1 MRDPSVKPR
10 GPLGC
15 RCSGILALVPTALPP
30 RVEFAIDG
38 PVAREYWAAR
48 IRQHR
53 ADTYAGV
60 SMLKFPE
67 DLRVYEHLLW
77 QTAPSAVIEVGVKD
91 GGSALWFRDR
101 LRTLE
106 AYGRV
111 RDPLMVAIDV
121 EIADAR
127 AQLERVDPL
136 FGEHIALVEGDIRDP
151 ATAARVAQLMEGRE
165 GAFVVEDSEHIYDTT
180 MASLNA
186 LARYV
191 PRDGYFVVEDGA
203 VDVEELRVE
212 DDWPR
217 GVLPALRDWL
227 QTPEGGTFTVRR
239 DLELYGLSAHPS
251 GFLQRTAPTT
261 AT

>member
-1 MRDPSVKPR
+1 M
-10 GPLGC
+10 
-15 RCSGILALVPTALPP
+15 PTALPP

-38 PVAREYWAAR
+38 SAARDYWAAR

-53 ADTYAGV
+53 DDSYAGV

-77 QTAPSAVIEVGVKD
+77 QTAPSTVIEVGVKD

-101 LRTLE
+101 LRTLA

-111 RDPLMVAIDV
+111 RDPLMVAIDL
-121 EIADAR
+121 ETADAR
-127 AQLERVDPL
+127 EQLERVDPS
-136 FGEHIALVEGDIRDP
+136 FGENIALVEGDIRDS
-151 ATAARVAQLMEGRE
+151 ATVARVAELMKGRE
-165 GAFVVEDSEHIYDTT
+165 GAFVVEDSEHIYETT

-191 PRDGYFVVEDGA
+191 PLDGYLVVEDGA

-227 QTPEGGTFTVRR
+227 QSPEGRTFTVRR

-251 GFLQRTAPTT
+251 GFLQRTTLPT
-261 AT
+261 AA

>member
-1 MRDPSVKPR
+1 
-10 GPLGC
+10 
-15 RCSGILALVPTALPP
+15 LASVPTALPP

-38 PVAREYWAAR
+38 PAAREYWAAR
-48 IRQHR
+48 IRQHW
-53 ADTYAGV
+53 DDSYAGV

-77 QTAPSAVIEVGVKD
+77 QTAPSTVIEVGVKD

-101 LRTLE
+101 LRTLA

-111 RDPLMVAIDV
+111 HDPLMVAIDI
-121 EIADAR
+121 EMADAR
-127 AQLERVDPL
+127 AQLERVDPSC
-136 FGEHIALVEGDIRDP
+136 GEHIALVEGDIREA

-165 GAFVVEDSEHIYDTT
+165 GAFVVEDSEHIYETT

-191 PRDGYFVVEDGA
+191 PLDGYFVVEDGA
-203 VDVEELRVE
+203 VDLEELRVE

-227 QTPEGGTFTVRR
+227 QTAEGRTFRVRR

-261 AT
+261 AG

>member
-1 MRDPSVKPR
+1 MDEGLPPAVSADLTT
-10 GPLGC
+10 GPLLDYW
-15 RCSGILALVPTALPP
+15 RA
-30 RVEFAIDG
+30 RVT
-38 PVAREYWAAR
+38 
-48 IRQHR
+48 QHLS
-53 ADTYAGV
+53 DSYAGLKL
-60 SMLKFPE
+60 SKFPE

-77 QTAPSAVIEVGVKD
+77 QTAPSTVIEVGVKD

-101 LRTLE
+101 LRTLA

-121 EIADAR
+121 ETADAWE
-127 AQLERVDPL
+127 QLERVDPS
-136 FGEHIALVEGDIRDP
+136 FGENIALVEGDIRDS
-151 ATAARVAQLMEGRE
+151 ATVARVAELMKGRE
-165 GAFVVEDSEHIYDTT
+165 GAFVVEDSEHIYETT

-191 PRDGYFVVEDGA
+191 PLDGYLVVEDGA

-227 QTPEGGTFTVRR
+227 QSPEGRTFTVRR

-251 GFLQRTAPTT
+251 GFLQRTTLPT
-261 AT
+261 AA